1 MWEFFSAVGKAIWG
15 VWTLDSSM
23 GPWFGAHPQN
33 TEIAIAVAMLAGASI
48 LVGNSVVLFLNR
60 IRGWRFF
67 ASLVL
72 NGLSFAFLYA
82 VQALAIAGVGYL
94 VTGDR
99 VGPQVAIRAV
109 LLATAPLVLGFF
121 ELIPYL
127 GPGIARI
134 LQAWGMVALWVVVG
148 VLYGVDRW
156 TALAIT
162 LTGWGVMQALSWALS
177 TPVTK
182 LGNAIWKR
190 LSGQPTLVTAR
201 DILSGHQFMPVEF
214 DFTLPDVEGRP
225 T

>member
-1 MWEFFSAVGKAIWG
+1 MLDFFSAAGQAIWAI
-15 VWTLDSSM
+15 WTLDESM
-23 GPWFGAHPQN
+23 APWFHTHPQN
-33 TEIAIAVAMLAGASI
+33 MQIAIAVAVLAGASI

-60 IRGWRFF
+60 IQGWRFF

-72 NGLSFAFLYA
+72 NGFSFVFLYA
-82 VQALAIAGVGYL
+82 VQAVAVAGVGFL

-99 VGPQVAIRAV
+99 VGPQAAIRAV
-109 LLATAPLVLGFF
+109 LLATAPLVLGFL

-134 LQAWGMVALWVVVG
+134 LQAWGMVALWFVVG
-148 VLYGVDRW
+148 ALYGVDRW

-162 LTGWGVMQALSWALS
+162 LTGWGIMQALSWMLA

-182 LGNAIWKR
+182 LGNAIWTR
-190 LSGQPTLVTAR
+190 LAGRPTLVTAS
-201 DILSGHQFMPVEF
+201 DVLSGNQFMPVEF
-214 DFTLPDVEGRP
+214 DFTLPEEEGRP